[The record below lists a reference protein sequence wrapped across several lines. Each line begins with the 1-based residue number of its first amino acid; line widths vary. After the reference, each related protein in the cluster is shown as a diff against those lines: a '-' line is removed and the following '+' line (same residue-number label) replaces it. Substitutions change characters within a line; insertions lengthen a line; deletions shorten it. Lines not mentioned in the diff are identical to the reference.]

1 MSNLDAK
8 LIIFY
13 LFPRYS
19 INIVRDLGC
28 AKAHSFIRLN
38 LLMDQKW
45 PTPKVALI
53 AKLLIFKYFLFKNKM
68 DLFFLNN
75 YNSTI
80 SYAKILELRYFLKF
94 EVGPFLGQG

>member
-1 MSNLDAK
+1 
-8 LIIFY
+8 
-13 LFPRYS
+13 
-19 INIVRDLGC
+19 
-28 AKAHSFIRLN
+28 
-38 LLMDQKW
+38 MDQKW